1 MAQWL
6 GKARTSLVQKSAPI
20 DHRPPA
26 ANTPSLPGGGDDS
39 KKAGMSVFGGDSW
52 ARESQ
57 QRKRRLDDLML
68 PAAATSSSSS
78 SPTASGSFKRLSSG
92 KFACLVCPHRPV
104 LDSSLMLSMHIKG
117 SRHIAAESRLR
128 EKELSRQQ
136 EIGPFFSTFRFKV
149 QQ

>member
-1 MAQWL
+1 
-6 GKARTSLVQKSAPI
+6 LVQKSAPI

-26 ANTPSLPGGGDDS
+26 AKTPSLPGGGDDS

-78 SPTASGSFKRLSSG
+78 PSASGSFKRLSSG

-104 LDSSLMLSMHIKG
+104 LDSSPMLSV
-117 SRHIAAESRLR
+117 SL
-128 EKELSRQQ
+128 
-136 EIGPFFSTFRFKV
+136 
-149 QQ
+149 

>member
-1 MAQWL
+1 
-6 GKARTSLVQKSAPI
+6 
-20 DHRPPA
+20 
-26 ANTPSLPGGGDDS
+26 
-39 KKAGMSVFGGDSW
+39 MSVFGGDSW

-104 LDSSLMLSMHIKG
+104 LDSSLMLSVEFDSEEDDPNIFLG
-117 SRHIAAESRLR
+117 
-128 EKELSRQQ
+128 
-136 EIGPFFSTFRFKV
+136 
-149 QQ
+149 